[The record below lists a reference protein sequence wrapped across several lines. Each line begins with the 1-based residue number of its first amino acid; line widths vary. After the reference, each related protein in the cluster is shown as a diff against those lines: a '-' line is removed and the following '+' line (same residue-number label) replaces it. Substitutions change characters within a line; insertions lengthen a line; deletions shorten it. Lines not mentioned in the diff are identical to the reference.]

1 MKRDGEKAYEGFPPW
16 ETRGIRTNETQITN
30 TPPQNQ
36 MFEHRFDHFIPAPHL
51 NLFNM
56 LYIYKT
62 FYNKKKHRKH
72 FRHGTSELNE

>member
-1 MKRDGEKAYEGFPPW
+1 MKRDGERAYEGFPPW
-16 ETRGIRTNETQITN
+16 ETSGIRTNERQITN

-36 MFEHRFDHFIPAPHL
+36 MFDHFIPAPHL

-62 FYNKKKHRKH
+62 FYTQKKKRI
-72 FRHGTSELNE
+72 RHETAELNE